1 MKYFTG
7 MTLIAMMSTLPAYA
21 EQRDLTY
28 LNERNALEV
37 ATGTPTWKH
46 TLRYR
51 KLYEEKP
58 FSDAVIYYYSNGI
71 YKIIS
76 QGEDHY
82 GVYVLQGKFSDQT
95 YTIRYIS
102 LPSRDWGE
110 KTAYHQL
117 TFIDGGERNVFI
129 QNAITETGEQ
139 ISQQNGIYQLEK
151 NSESLPG
158 SAKWSD
164 DKALKQK

>member
-1 MKYFTG
+1 ML
-7 MTLIAMMSTLPAYA
+7 MAMMGVASVQA
-21 EQRDLTY
+21 EDPDLTII
-28 LNERNALEV
+28 NNNGALEV
-37 ATGTPTWKH
+37 QVGEPTYKH

-58 FSDAVIYYYSNGI
+58 FPDAVIYYYQNGI

-76 QGEDHY
+76 QGEDHF
-82 GVYVLQGKFSDQT
+82 GLYVLQGQFSDQT

-102 LPSRDWGE
+102 MPSRDWGE

-117 TFIDGGERNVFI
+117 TFVDGGDRSIFI
-129 QNAITETGEQ
+129 QNAITDTGEQ

-151 NSESLPG
+151 NTETDAANP
-158 SAKWSD
+158 KWSA
-164 DKALKQK
+164 DKAIK